1 MIRKDRQMN
10 LTEAEMTK
18 LRNTKSETEWNAVCD
33 EIKAVRNGAYPPDWF
48 AKMMMTGLM
57 SAIAA
62 TWK

>member
-1 MIRKDRQMN
+1 MN
-10 LTEAEMTK
+10 LTEAEMAK
-18 LRNTKSETEWNAVCD
+18 LRNTKNESEWNAVCD
-33 EIKAVRNGAYPPDWF
+33 EIKAARNGAYPPDWF

>member
-1 MIRKDRQMN
+1 MN

-18 LRNTKSETEWNAVCD
+18 LRNTKSESEWNAVCD
-33 EIKAVRNGAYPPDWF
+33 EIKAARNGTYPPDWF